1 MPNEEQIFNFLEAT
15 GYQLGDASYEQYM
28 KLVGVFG
35 SSSIDTAFDYLEM
48 KLGGQSFNKAIE
60 KEKFLAAAQIWCQDT
75 PPEEALVLAE
85 PEHEVAA
92 QKVDVD
98 QVDAVRCSQCKKTG
112 VRFDTFKNGTQKKSC
127 VTCSA
132 KRDKRRQSKRRQSK
146 RGGVDT
152 SKCIKCKRSDVQ
164 FSMFKTGGKRKLTC
178 DECCKAN
185 KEKRGAK
192 PLVLQVIG
200 VDMAEY

>member
-48 KLGGQSFNKAIE
+48 KLGDQSFNKAIE
-60 KEKFLAAAQIWCQDT
+60 KEKFLATAQIWCQDT
-75 PPEEALVLAE
+75 PPEQALVLMGDGDE

-98 QVDAVRCSQCKKTG
+98 QVGTVRCSQCKKTG

-127 VTCSA
+127 VTCSE
-132 KRDKRRQSKRRQSK
+132 KREKRRQTK

-178 DECCKAN
+178 DGCCKAN

-200 VDMAEY
+200 VDMVDD

>member
-1 MPNEEQIFNFLEAT
+1 MANEEQIFNFLEAT
-15 GYQLGDASYEQYM
+15 GCQLGDASYEQYL

-48 KLGGQSFNKAIE
+48 KLGGESFNKAVE
-60 KEKFLAAAQIWCQDT
+60 KEKFLAAAQIWCRDT
-75 PPEEALVLAE
+75 PSDQALVLAE
-85 PEHEVAA
+85 PEHEELV
-92 QKVDVD
+92 QKADVD
-98 QVDAVRCSQCKKTG
+98 QVGTVRCSQCKKTG
-112 VRFDTFKNGTQKKSC
+112 VRFDTFKNGTQKKIC
-127 VTCSA
+127 VTCST
-132 KRDKRRQSKRRQSK
+132 KREKRRQSK
-146 RGGVDT
+146 RGGVET

-178 DECCKAN
+178 DGCCKAN

-200 VDMAEY
+200 VDMAEC